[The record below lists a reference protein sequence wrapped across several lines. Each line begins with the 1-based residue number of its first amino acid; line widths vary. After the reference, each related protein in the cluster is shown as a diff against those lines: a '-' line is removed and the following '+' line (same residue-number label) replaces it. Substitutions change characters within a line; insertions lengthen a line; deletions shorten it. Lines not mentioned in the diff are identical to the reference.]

1 MKTETVRDESRA
13 IMRQEELFMRWN
25 CAVWDWNGTL
35 FDDVDICIYS
45 INELL
50 ARHGLKRLDAK
61 KYREIFGFPVKDYY
75 KRAGFD
81 FSLISFDELAKEY
94 MEIYQPLSDSCR
106 LRRGAQETVDALKKE
121 GIESVILSAS
131 RTDYLLRQMKNTEIR
146 GISAVYGTDDIL
158 AGGKAGLAQ
167 RLRRDRPDGK
177 FLFIGDAPHDAEAAE
192 AAGADCILLAGGHK
206 QAEQLKRYAP
216 VLSEIC
222 SIPGW
227 IQSKNDMSE
236 E

>member
-1 MKTETVRDESRA
+1 
-13 IMRQEELFMRWN
+13 MR
-25 CAVWDWNGTL
+25 
-35 FDDVDICIYS
+35 
-45 INELL
+45 
-50 ARHGLKRLDAK
+50 K

-106 LRRGAQETVDALKKE
+106 LRRGAQETVDALKKRDRKRDTFRFQNR
-121 GIESVILSAS
+121 LSFAADEENGNQGYIGGV
-131 RTDYLLRQMKNTEIR
+131 RNGGYTGRRQGGACTE
-146 GISAVYGTDDIL
+146 V
-158 AGGKAGLAQ
+158 
-167 RLRRDRPDGK
+167 RRDRPDGK
-177 FLFIGDAPHDAEAAE
+177 ISFIGDTPHDAEAAE

-206 QAEQLKRYAP
+206 QAEQLERYAP

-222 SIPGW
+222 SILGW